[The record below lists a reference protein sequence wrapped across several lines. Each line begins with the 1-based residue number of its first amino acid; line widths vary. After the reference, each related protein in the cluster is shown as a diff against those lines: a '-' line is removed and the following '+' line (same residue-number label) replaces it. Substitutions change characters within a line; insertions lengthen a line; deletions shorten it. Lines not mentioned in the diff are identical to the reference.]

1 MIQLVAECARRQ
13 AVPLDLEP
21 LAVTILRAHLHIVR
35 ARNDA
40 VLIRHAQAALG
51 ADLLTRRLN
60 DHGVDELNHI
70 LVLFVGDV
78 RFQHDDGAAQHADLR
93 RGKADTV
100 GLGQRL
106 AHIVEQH
113 VQAGIKVLDLVAVL
127 AQLGVAVFQ
136 DHSCSHC
143 IPLLSPAGC
152 HRQRR

>member
-1 MIQLVAECARRQ
+1 MAECTRRQ
-13 AVPLDLEP
+13 TVPLDLKP
-21 LAVTILRAHLHIVR
+21 FAVAILRAHLHIVR

-51 ADLLTRRLN
+51 ADLLAGRF
-60 DHGVDELNHI
+60 DDDGVDELDHI
-70 LVLFVGDV
+70 LVLFIRDV
-78 RFQHDDGAAQHADLR
+78 RFQHNDGAAQHADLR
-93 RGKADTV
+93 RGKTDTV
-100 GLGQRL
+100 GLRQRL

-113 VQAGIKVLDLVAVL
+113 MQTGIEILDLMAVL
-127 AQLGVAVFQ
+127 AQLGVAVFY